1 MDYPMPSVESI
12 SNSLEAL
19 SGFLLTTDGESW
31 TLRNKD
37 KKVLWV
43 TAGGDQQENLKRMI
57 VVCMS
62 QVAKK
67 LDSYEEWPYRGA
79 TPFCFML

>member
-67 LDSYEEWPYRGA
+67 LDSYEE
-79 TPFCFML
+79 